1 LFRSTDGQ
9 IVGLRERKKAK
20 TRETIQVHALDLFRR
35 QGYGATTVEQI
46 IEASEVSESTF
57 YRYFTTKA
65 AVALEDDYDPLLVEA
80 FRAQPLGLTTLQAL
94 RAAFREVSSQLST
107 GDREGAR
114 ERIDLM
120 LSVPELR
127 ATMLDQFADAMR
139 LLADVVGERTGREAV
154 DPRVR
159 TLAGAVV
166 GAAVAVIF
174 TMGEDPTADL
184 WTLMGEALVRLEEG
198 LDI

>member
-1 LFRSTDGQ
+1 MFRSTDGQ

>member
-1 LFRSTDGQ
+1 
-9 IVGLRERKKAK
+9 
-20 TRETIQVHALDLFRR
+20 
-35 QGYGATTVEQI
+35 
-46 IEASEVSESTF
+46 
-57 YRYFTTKA
+57 
-65 AVALEDDYDPLLVEA
+65 
-80 FRAQPLGLTTLQAL
+80 
-94 RAAFREVSSQLST
+94 
-107 GDREGAR
+107 
-114 ERIDLM
+114 
-120 LSVPELR
+120 
-127 ATMLDQFADAMR
+127 MLDQFADAMR

>member
-1 LFRSTDGQ
+1 MFRSTDGQ

-198 LDI
+198 RDI